1 MNYVIDTNIILSALI
16 KDSVTRKIILEFNLN
31 LYYPEISFKE
41 IQKHKKL
48 VLKKSGIK
56 EKEYNLI
63 LNNLI
68 NNIILVPKNKFE
80 NFLNKANSLIG
91 KTDVDDVPFLACAL
105 SLDSEIWSDDKHFQK
120 QKKIKILTT
129 REFVKRL
136 LKVSD

>member
-1 MNYVIDTNIILSALI
+1 MKIVKKEWGHEELI
-16 KDSVTRKIILEFNLN
+16 VNKD
-31 LYYPEISFKE
+31 YCG
-41 IQKHKKL
+41 KKL